1 MSCVNLSCVDLNCDL
16 GESFGAYRMGM
27 DEAVV
32 PHVTSINVAC
42 GYHAGDPL
50 IMEKTMTLAA
60 KHGVA
65 VGAHPGFPDLLGF
78 GRRPMAVT
86 PEEAGAYVKY
96 QLGALMAF
104 AKSHGLKLQ
113 HVKPHGAL
121 YNMAAKDAKLA
132 RGIAQAVASV
142 DKGIYLMGLAGS
154 VMLEEAEKAGLPV
167 ISEVFADRAYND
179 DGSLVSRSLPGAVIH
194 DAAEAAARAVKMARE
209 NKVVSINTTAKLQVV
224 LTKPKSMEEARGVAD
239 NLNQKKTVILNLESV
254 NGETARRVLDFL
266 SGVTYAN
273 KATMRQVASDTF
285 MITPFNVDVN
295 GDLLSELGNNGY
307 VFDK

>member
-1 MSCVNLSCVDLNCDL
+1 MSCVNFSCVDLNCDL
-16 GESFGAYRMGM
+16 GESFGAYTMGM

-50 IMEKTMTLAA
+50 IMEKTMALAA
-60 KHGVA
+60 KYGVA

-78 GRRPMAVT
+78 GRRPMTVT

-132 RGIAQAVASV
+132 RGIAEAVASV
-142 DKGIYLMGLAGS
+142 DTGIYLMGLAGS

-179 DGSLVSRSLPGAVIH
+179 DGSLVNRKLPGAVIH
-194 DAAEAAARAVKMARE
+194 DGDEAAARAVKMAKE
-209 NKVVSINTTAKLQVV
+209 NKVVSINGKTIDIK
-224 LTKPKSMEEARGVAD
+224 AD
-239 NLNQKKTVILNLESV
+239 SICVHGDNGAAIELVKKIRASLAAEGIAMQNFQK
-254 NGETARRVLDFL
+254 
-266 SGVTYAN
+266 
-273 KATMRQVASDTF
+273 Q
-285 MITPFNVDVN
+285 
-295 GDLLSELGNNGY
+295 
-307 VFDK
+307 